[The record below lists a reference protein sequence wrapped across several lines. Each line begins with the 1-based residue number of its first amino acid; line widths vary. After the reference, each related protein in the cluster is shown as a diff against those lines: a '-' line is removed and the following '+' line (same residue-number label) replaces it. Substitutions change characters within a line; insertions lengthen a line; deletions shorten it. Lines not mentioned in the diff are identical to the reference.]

1 MTAFTVESVRHRAL
15 GPLVRLRVGEAP
27 ALDLTPD
34 EAAILSRA
42 LSAVQGGRSPE
53 HTIFMSPIA
62 SDGDFTATVEG
73 DGLAVGDGEQHRLS
87 WPEVERLAGLLAG
100 A

>member
-27 ALDLTPD
+27 AL
-34 EAAILSRA
+34 
-42 LSAVQGGRSPE
+42 AVQGGRSPE